1 MAELSQTTAHAHAEG
16 TRAGDAPRATWERGK
31 SQVLEKAHASRFI
44 SFITQSRGCG
54 EAALTPEGFSLPRG
68 LGKHFSALKLVF
80 ELGQYYATS
89 AHKQLPFPSL
99 PREQLTCGSM
109 IDAGAAQGQV
119 LGFICTSSGPPCHGS
134 MAWSAAPWG
143 SQKPERDMYHHRHSS
158 ISTVPKPPCLCLSRG
173 CTHLLLSTA
182 RQGCWRDLKDL

>member
-31 SQVLEKAHASRFI
+31 SRVLEKAHASRFI
-44 SFITQSRGCG
+44 SFVTQSRGCG

-89 AHKQLPFPSL
+89 AHKQLPFPS
-99 PREQLTCGSM
+99 S
-109 IDAGAAQGQV
+109 GAAHTRQ
-119 LGFICTSSGPPCHGS
+119 HDRY
-134 MAWSAAPWG
+134 WG
-143 SQKPERDMYHHRHSS
+143 SPRPGVGVHLHYFRATMSRQDGLECSSLGVTKPERDMHHHRRHSS
-158 ISTVPKPPCLCLSRG
+158 ISMVPKPPCLCLLCGR
-173 CTHLLLSTA
+173 THPLLSTA